1 MEFLRDQAAEQFER
15 HTGSSWRPRAGSKV
29 SHRYLTSAIIYSRDF
44 LAARRRAENEV
55 LLPPG
60 PKIAFTG
67 GLGKSRRQGE
77 EARNPCLAAAPK
89 RRRISTKPQSRSSV
103 ESDCRFY
110 AEPSFSWAHA

>member
-67 GLGKSRRQGE
+67 GLDKSRRQGE
-77 EARNPCLAAAPK
+77 EARNPCREVW
-89 RRRISTKPQSRSSV
+89 RRRLSAVVFPQSR
-103 ESDCRFY
+103 R
-110 AEPSFSWAHA
+110 AAHP